1 MNYNIDLA
9 DLVRKAL
16 ISCGC
21 NENLLQNFDAHSTIQ
36 LEFDEKPSIF
46 ISRDD
51 EDEIW
56 VWSSLMSLSAK
67 PVRDNLLESLK
78 NSTRMDEALNKE
90 LDFSATKKLELDNDE
105 DAIHLKVK
113 VDPDYLYDPKKFST
127 VLTGFFDEI
136 ETYSQM
142 LR

>member
-1 MNYNIDLA
+1 MNNNIDLA

-36 LEFDEKPSIF
+36 LEFDEKTSIF

-56 VWSSLMSLSAK
+56 VWSSLMPLLTE
-67 PVRDNLLESLK
+67 PERETLLERSASLIK
-78 NSTRMDEALNKE
+78 EKLEAE
-90 LDFSATKKLELDNDE
+90 CDFSATKKLELDNDE

-113 VDPDYLYDPKKFST
+113 VDPDYLHDHEKFSN
-127 VLTGFFDEI
+127 VLTGFFEEI
-136 ETYSQM
+136 ETYSEM